1 MLVVVFSW
9 SWSFVLVLV
18 LSSHRVRSIT
28 MPLMTPPPPS
38 RPVAVVRFGYAK
50 AFVIGAISRAAATVI
65 VFPYIRAKVIIMSR
79 KAGGGDEGGNSTTP
93 SILGSLV
100 TILKD
105 DGVSALFQ
113 VLCVSE
119 CSRMQ

>member
-1 MLVVVFSW
+1 M
-9 SWSFVLVLV
+9 
-18 LSSHRVRSIT
+18 
-28 MPLMTPPPPS
+28 
-38 RPVAVVRFGYAK
+38 
-50 AFVIGAISRAAATVI
+50 IGAISRAVATVI

-79 KAGGGDEGGNSTTP
+79 KAGGEDKSGNSATT

-113 VLCVSE
+113 VFFFFVRVQHVSLLHQSHEMAYLCFVSLVKRFSAHSAVHLLSVSPAGGGYCVYMTC
-119 CSRMQ
+119 CS